1 MTPEQRKT
9 LTAVL
14 NRVKRRGELI
24 RDVEIVALAE
34 TGLNELEGGNG
45 SPKP

>member
-1 MTPEQRKT
+1 MSPEQRKN

-34 TGLNELEGGNG
+34 TGLEALEGGNG
-45 SPKP
+45 STKP